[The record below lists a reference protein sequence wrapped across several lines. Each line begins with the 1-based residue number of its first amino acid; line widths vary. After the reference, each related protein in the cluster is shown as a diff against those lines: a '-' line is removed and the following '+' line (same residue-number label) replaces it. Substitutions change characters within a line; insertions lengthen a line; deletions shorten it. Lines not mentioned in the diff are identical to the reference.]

1 MQEQLTAK
9 ETEAAELQNR
19 VDDLDYELQ
28 KKRHRADS
36 LENHLAEALEK
47 NKLIQQ
53 QQQQAGILV
62 EEKSTG
68 NKVVS
73 VSQKKVSIG
82 FTFDWLF
89 FSSLKEIFF
98 KIYIILRL
106 IMNTI
111 VIDYKHWNR
120 RERKL

>member
-53 QQQQAGILV
+53 QQQQAGVLV
-62 EEKSTG
+62 EEKTAG
-68 NKVVS
+68 TKVVS
-73 VSQKKVSIG
+73 VSQKKVSTSQPQS
-82 FTFDWLF
+82 FL
-89 FSSLKEIFF
+89 
-98 KIYIILRL
+98 
-106 IMNTI
+106 N
-111 VIDYKHWNR
+111 
-120 RERKL
+120 

>member
-47 NKLIQQ
+47 IKLLQT
-53 QQQQAGILV
+53 QQQAGVLV
-62 EEKSTG
+62 EEKTAG
-68 NKVVS
+68 TKVVS
-73 VSQKKVSIG
+73 VSQKKVS
-82 FTFDWLF
+82 
-89 FSSLKEIFF
+89 
-98 KIYIILRL
+98 
-106 IMNTI
+106 
-111 VIDYKHWNR
+111 
-120 RERKL
+120 